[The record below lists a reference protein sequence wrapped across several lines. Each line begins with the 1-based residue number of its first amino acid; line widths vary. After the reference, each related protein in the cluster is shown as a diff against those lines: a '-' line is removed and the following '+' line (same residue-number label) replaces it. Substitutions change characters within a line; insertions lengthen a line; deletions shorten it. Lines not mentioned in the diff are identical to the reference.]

1 VTDRKG
7 IAEFVE
13 GFRRTREALRKW
25 DPNPNRM
32 ISVVFNLVPLSS
44 WTDYLPVVDS
54 FQIDRYPLDRDQAYF
69 GHRGDWGP
77 LMMAWSMAHGA
88 DALRDHPHLRN
99 PAPCMQGVGS
109 NHTES
114 GMLGVWR
121 NPLYEETRYM
131 AYSSLTVG
139 SWGVFHWI
147 RKFGHPESP
156 VILENV
162 ARLHRELR
170 SLMPALEQSY
180 EIPPFT
186 VRHNHENITRGFLT
200 DSVADIT
207 TLALADDQNYYLVV
221 SDNSGTFAD
230 VSLRLTA

>member
-1 VTDRKG
+1 MK
-7 IAEFVE
+7 
-13 GFRRTREALRKW
+13 
-25 DPNPNRM
+25 
-32 ISVVFNLVPLSS
+32 
-44 WTDYLPVVDS
+44 
-54 FQIDRYPLDRDQAYF
+54 
-69 GHRGDWGP
+69 
-77 LMMAWSMAHGA
+77 
-88 DALRDHPHLRN
+88 
-99 PAPCMQGVGS
+99 GVGS
-109 NHTES
+109 EHIES
-114 GMLGVWR
+114 GTLGVWR

-180 EIPPFT
+180 ETPPFT

-207 TLALADDQNYYLVV
+207 TLALADDDNYYLVA
-221 SDNSGTFAD
+221 SDNSGTFTD
-230 VSLRLTA
+230 VTFRLTGLELEGNDSVEATALNEAWSRRLSYSEDQGEWILDTHTMCFGDINVWVIPKRQAAE